1 VIRNSAAMIFG
12 MMAALAACAGVT
24 ASGAFAQNYPT
35 KPMRLVVGFPP
46 GGGPDVT
53 GRVIAQKLTESLGQ
67 PMVVENRPGA
77 AGYIAI
83 ERVASS
89 SADGYTLLMMSSND
103 TALPSLRKNLQYDL
117 ERDLTPVTLVTIGP
131 MVLVI
136 RPSLPA
142 KNVKELIELARA
154 QPGKLKFGSG
164 GAGGTVHLTAELFNS
179 MAKIDMVHVPY
190 KGSADIVVAIAA
202 GQIDMSFPS
211 ITIAQPLVDAGKLRA
226 LAVTSA
232 KRMSSVPTLP
242 TLDESGLPGY
252 DRSAWYGVA
261 APAGV
266 PKPIIA
272 RLNAEIARAV
282 NTADIRQSFLKQ
294 GLMVQTDTPEAYGAF
309 IHSEV
314 VQNAKLV
321 KSAGVK
327 PE

>member
-1 VIRNSAAMIFG
+1 
-12 MMAALAACAGVT
+12 MAAN
-24 ASGAFAQNYPT
+24 ASAQNYPV

-53 GRVIAQKLTESLGQ
+53 GRVIAQKLTDSLGQ
-67 PMVVENRPGA
+67 PMIVENRPGA

-131 MVLVI
+131 MVLVV
-136 RPSLPA
+136 RPSLA
-142 KNVKELIELARA
+142 ANNVKELIALARA

-179 MAKIDMVHVPY
+179 MAKLDMMHVPY

-211 ITIAQPLVDAGKLRA
+211 ITIAQPLVEVGKLRA

-232 KRMSSVPTLP
+232 KRMSTVPSLP
-242 TLDESGLPGY
+242 TLAESGLPGY

-266 PKPIIA
+266 AKPIIA
-272 RLNAEIARAV
+272 RLNAEIAKAV

-294 GLMVQTDTPEAYGAF
+294 GLMVQTNTPEQYGAF

-321 KSAGVK
+321 KSAGVQ